1 MNKGQKLVR
10 MLELMSRQYG
20 VRADELLERFEL
32 DARSMRRYLA
42 DLRELHIPIV
52 DEGKGSTRVLSV
64 DPNWRRSG
72 VQLTLSEVLSL
83 HFGRRLFNFLEGTQ
97 FADHIDTALERLGP
111 AISRTNADMARQL
124 DTRFLAVAEPCKD
137 YKGHASDILD
147 DAISALLYNNV
158 VEARYRKASGVEGTY
173 LLHPYTLVTFRQG
186 LYLFAYDCKAGQV
199 KTFAVDRFTEL
210 VRRRQE
216 KFEFP
221 TGWKPEAH
229 VANAFGII
237 SGQAHQIRLAFAE
250 RVSTYIKERTW
261 HPSQTYRT
269 LPDGRLELTMN
280 VANTVELRT
289 WILGFGRD
297 VEVMEPTGL
306 RDEIAHTI
314 RQAIQ
319 QYGA

>member
-1 MNKGQKLVR
+1 M
-10 MLELMSRQYG
+10 
-20 VRADELLERFEL
+20 
-32 DARSMRRYLA
+32 
-42 DLRELHIPIV
+42 
-52 DEGKGSTRVLSV
+52 
-64 DPNWRRSG
+64 
-72 VQLTLSEVLSL
+72 
-83 HFGRRLFNFLEGTQ
+83 
-97 FADHIDTALERLGP
+97 
-111 AISRTNADMARQL
+111 
-124 DTRFLAVAEPCKD
+124 
-137 YKGHASDILD
+137 
-147 DAISALLYNNV
+147 LYNNV